1 MQYLLKGALGETGT
15 PTARL
20 VMSPRVL
27 TLGLE
32 LKRRRRRINLLAG
45 RNKGHMSVHTGR
57 MREEERMKLHRR
69 LCQSREGAGRAHA
82 RTPLLPL
89 LHAAGHE
96 TCSQD

>member
-1 MQYLLKGALGETGT
+1 MPYPNIRCNEFATAKGVASQIKLVWPAASHMQYLLKGALGETGT

-45 RNKGHMSVHTGR
+45 RNKGHMSVHT
-57 MREEERMKLHRR
+57 
-69 LCQSREGAGRAHA
+69 EGG
-82 RTPLLPL
+82 
-89 LHAAGHE
+89 G
-96 TCSQD
+96 SG